1 MKKKSNLN
9 KFIPVNKPRITFKN
23 ANDVFKSVKS
33 GWISSEGPEVKKFE
47 TGVSKFVKRKF
58 ATAVSNGSVALEI
71 AIKSLNLRKGSEVI
85 IPNLTIISS
94 VLPLIRNNLTPIYA
108 DCETNDWNMTFAQVK
123 KKVTK
128 NTKCIIATHIYGYPC
143 EIEKIVKFAK
153 KKKIFVIEDAAEMF
167 GHYNFK
173 KKYYGSFGDI
183 SILSFY
189 SNKHIT
195 TGEGGMILTDN
206 KNFHL
211 KCNSFRNLCFGTGN
225 DRFKH
230 TDIGWNARMSNI
242 QAALGCSQLQDIKKI
257 IKMKKKVGE
266 IYFNYLK
273 NIKEIY
279 IQPAKLGS
287 RDNVYWVVG
296 ILNNSSLSTN
306 RIVQKLSERGI
317 QTRPFFTPMS
327 KQPVLKKLFND
338 KKNYNLFNSEKIY
351 KKGFYLPSSINLT
364 KNEIRYICENLKKC
378 LLN

>member
-153 KKKIFVIEDAAEMF
+153 KKNI
-167 GHYNFK
+167 
-173 KKYYGSFGDI
+173 
-183 SILSFY
+183 
-189 SNKHIT
+189 
-195 TGEGGMILTDN
+195 
-206 KNFHL
+206 
-211 KCNSFRNLCFGTGN
+211 CN
-225 DRFKH
+225 
-230 TDIGWNARMSNI
+230 
-242 QAALGCSQLQDIKKI
+242 
-257 IKMKKKVGE
+257 
-266 IYFNYLK
+266 
-273 NIKEIY
+273 
-279 IQPAKLGS
+279 
-287 RDNVYWVVG
+287 
-296 ILNNSSLSTN
+296 
-306 RIVQKLSERGI
+306 
-317 QTRPFFTPMS
+317 
-327 KQPVLKKLFND
+327 
-338 KKNYNLFNSEKIY
+338 
-351 KKGFYLPSSINLT
+351 
-364 KNEIRYICENLKKC
+364 
-378 LLN
+378 